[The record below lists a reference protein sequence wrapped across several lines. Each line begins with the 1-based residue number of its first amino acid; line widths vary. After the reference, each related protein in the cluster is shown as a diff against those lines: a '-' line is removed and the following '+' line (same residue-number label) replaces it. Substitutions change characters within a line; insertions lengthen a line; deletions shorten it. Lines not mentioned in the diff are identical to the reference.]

1 MILEKIVEDPQSGA
15 CPNVSYTD
23 GPILPQSSFAST
35 NLTSSLHLP
44 VTGHPT
50 MEALKYVLRA
60 KGYNEPATRE
70 ITAAMYTLASY
81 GFIMLRPPVVPQ
93 MNSQEWPSNEAGSGS
108 DYYGQGGEAAAA
120 AAAVGSGPVSDAAG
134 QTQQDQQQGNYGNYY
149 NDYYNSGGGYGNGY
163 NAGGGGGGGGGG
175 GYDSSAGY
183 ANSNYNSYGNMGM
196 HGSGMGNMGGMGNM
210 ENMGG
215 MHDMSGYSGHGA
227 YSNMGSGGY
236 ATGGDNYSMAGGNF
250 PTGGGYPGNVGSYG
264 PGGPSAPSN
273 NSAGSSATQDVDIA
287 DYILQGIMGQEGRGV
302 AELQQWCGV
311 SIEVTQ
317 KAQYLHTARITG
329 PQNSVQSAVYVI
341 QQYIQQA
348 EYSRRY
354 YEGQAASNQAGAGH
368 Q

>member
-23 GPILPQSSFAST
+23 GPILPQSSFASA

-81 GFIMLRPPVVPQ
+81 GFIMLRPTVMPQ
-93 MNSQEWPSNEAGSGS
+93 MNSQEWPSNDAGSGS
-108 DYYGQGGEAAAA
+108 DYYGQGGDA
-120 AAAVGSGPVSDAAG
+120 AAAVGSGPVSDTTG
-134 QTQQDQQQGNYGNYY
+134 QTQQDQQGNYGSYY

-163 NAGGGGGGGGGG
+163 NAGGGGGGGGG
-175 GYDSSAGY
+175 YDSSAGY
-183 ANSNYNSYGNMGM
+183 ANSNYSSYGNMGM
-196 HGSGMGNMGGMGNM
+196 HGSGMGNM

-227 YSNMGSGGY
+227 YSNPGTGGY
-236 ATGGDNYSMAGGNF
+236 ATGGGDSYSMAGGNF
-250 PTGGGYPGNVGSYG
+250 PAGGGGYPGNVGNYG
-264 PGGPSAPSN
+264 PGGGPSAPSN

-311 SIEVTQ
+311 GIEVTQ